1 MNIQANPTVLTRAVD
16 LDFTPDQV
24 FEHLHRLPGF
34 FFLDSGKADHELSQY
49 SFIGAQPFL
58 TIRSR
63 GEGIDIVEGKT
74 IRHVRGNPL
83 HVLAYEMGQR
93 RLTGGS
99 PLLPFAGGGV
109 GYFSYELGR
118 LTAEVPLKA
127 ADDLG
132 LPEMQVSFYKTL
144 LAYEHRTRRWI
155 GAAVDLAGG
164 RGTTV
169 RKRLG
174 NDIEKFRELASKPH
188 RGTVTA
194 ATTPAE
200 PEAGE
205 DSGQA
210 TETTAPVPG
219 RRFTVD
225 GVEVTS
231 TMSHEEYL
239 SAVRKIQEHIAAGEI
254 YQANLTQRWTAPY
267 VGEPGRLYHEL
278 RKASPVPFGFYMNT
292 GECII
297 AGASPESF
305 LTVKGRTVETRPIKG
320 TRRRGASPEEDQELR
335 RELESSEKDKAEL
348 TMIADLE
355 RNDLGRICATGS
367 VEVKELHRLESFST
381 VHHLVSTVKG
391 ELRPGVTLTDIMEAT
406 FPSGSI
412 TGAPKKRAMEILDE
426 VEGTVRG
433 PYTGAMGFLGLDGS
447 LSLNVA
453 IRTLVLSQGL
463 CHLGVGG
470 GIVADSQPEA
480 EYEECQTK
488 ARGMLAALREASAET
503 PVAS

>member
-1 MNIQANPTVLTRAVD
+1 MNTQANPTVLTRAVD
-16 LDFTPDQV
+16 LDLTPDQV

-34 FFLDSGKADHELSQY
+34 FFLDSGMADHELSQY
-49 SFIGAQPFL
+49 SFIGVQPFL

-63 GEGIDIVEGKT
+63 GEGIDIVEGKN
-74 IRHVRGNPL
+74 IRHVSGNPL
-83 HVLAYEMGQR
+83 WVLAHEMNQR

-127 ADDLG
+127 SDDLG
-132 LPEMQVSFYKTL
+132 LPDMQVSFYKTL

-155 GAAVDLAGG
+155 GAAVDLQGG

-194 ATTPAE
+194 ATAPAEDEGGEETAAEETPA
-200 PEAGE
+200 A
-205 DSGQA
+205 D
-210 TETTAPVPG
+210 

-231 TMSHEEYL
+231 TMSRDEYL
-239 SAVRKIQEHIAAGEI
+239 AAVNRIKEHIAAGDI
-254 YQANLTQRWTAPY
+254 YQANLTQRWSAPY
-267 VGEPGRLYHEL
+267 TGEPGKLYHEL

-305 LTVKGRTVETRPIKG
+305 LSVRGRSVETRPIKG
-320 TRRRGASPEEDQELR
+320 TRRRGSSPEEDQWLG

-355 RNDLGRICATGS
+355 RNDLGRVCTPGS
-367 VEVKELHRLESFST
+367 VEVQELHRLESFAN
-381 VHHLVSTVKG
+381 VHHLVSIVKG
-391 ELRPGVTLTDIMEAT
+391 ELQPGVSLTDILEAT
-406 FPSGSI
+406 FPSGSV

-433 PYTGAMGFLGLDGS
+433 PYTGAMGYLGLDGS
-447 LSLNVA
+447 MSLNVA

-480 EYEECQTK
+480 EYEECLAK
-488 ARGMLAALREASAET
+488 ARSMLAALRAAGEET

>member
-1 MNIQANPTVLTRAVD
+1 MTTQANPTVLTRAVELD
-16 LDFTPDQV
+16 LTPEQV

-34 FFLDSGKADHELSQY
+34 FFLDSGKSDHELSRY

-74 IRHVRGNPL
+74 IRHERGNPL
-83 HVLAYEMGQR
+83 QVLAYEMGQR
-93 RLTGGS
+93 RVTGGS

-118 LTAEVPLKA
+118 LTTEVPLEA
-127 ADDLG
+127 SDDLG

-155 GAAVDLAGG
+155 GAAVDLQGG

-174 NDIEKFRELASKPH
+174 NEIEKFRELASKPH

-194 ATTPAE
+194 AVAPVEDEAAEETVAEEAAPAE
-200 PEAGE
+200 
-205 DSGQA
+205 
-210 TETTAPVPG
+210 G

-231 TMSHEEYL
+231 TMSRDEYL
-239 SAVRKIQEHIAAGEI
+239 ASVNRIKEHIAAGDI

-267 VGEPGRLYHEL
+267 TGEPGKLYHEL

-305 LTVKGRTVETRPIKG
+305 LTVSGRTVETRPIKG
-320 TRRRGASPEEDQELR
+320 TRRRGASPEEDQWLGK
-335 RELESSEKDKAEL
+335 ELENSEKDKAEL

-355 RNDLGRICATGS
+355 RNDLGRVCSPGT
-367 VEVKELHRLESFST
+367 VEVQELHRLESFAS
-381 VHHLVSTVKG
+381 VHHLVSIVKG
-391 ELRPGVTLTDIMEAT
+391 ELRAGTTLTDILEAT

-433 PYTGAMGFLGLDGS
+433 PYTGAMGYLGLDGS
-447 LSLNVA
+447 VSLNVA

-463 CHLGVGG
+463 CHLGVGS

-480 EYEECQTK
+480 EYDECLAK
-488 ARGMLAALREASAET
+488 ARSMLSALRAASEET